1 MISSDAADPTAAAP
15 VQNAAGAS
23 ETATAAPGASRAAVV
38 FVFITVALD
47 IIALGVMAPVFVP
60 LVERFLHG
68 DVSRA
73 AAIVG
78 IFGTVFALMQ
88 FVWQPVLGVLSDRF
102 GRRPVIVLSNI
113 GMGLDYMVMALAPA
127 LWWLLAGRVISGVT
141 SATAT
146 VAGAYVADVTAPE
159 QRARAFGMVG
169 AAFGLGFVVGPAIG
183 GLCGQLDPHAPFW
196 VAAALCMLNGIYG
209 AFVLPESLARD
220 KRATR
225 FAWAKANP
233 IGSFRLLRTHPELSS
248 LAVMLLF
255 STLAGMVMQTTW
267 VLYVTYRYGWQPGMT
282 GISLA
287 AIGVCSAAS
296 QMLVIGPFVKRF
308 GERVALFAGLGFGA
322 SALIIC
328 GLAPWTWLF
337 FIGIVPLCLWG
348 LAHAAA
354 QAMMSRRV
362 TPQEQGELQGAIG
375 SIRGVAAMIG
385 PLLFTTAFALGIT
398 HGIPGAAWFAGA
410 LITLAG
416 VLPVLRNTGEAAK
429 SHAA

>member
-1 MISSDAADPTAAAP
+1 MTTSDVADPTAAEEP
-15 VQNAAGAS
+15 VELAAV
-23 ETATAAPGASRAAVV
+23 PPASRAAVV

-47 IIALGVMAPVFVP
+47 VIALGVMAPVFVP

-68 DVSRA
+68 DVARA

-102 GRRPVIVLSNI
+102 GRRPVIVLSNL

-159 QRARAFGMVG
+159 RRARAFGMIG

-183 GLCGQLDPHAPFW
+183 GLCGQFDPRAPFW
-196 VAAALCMLNGIYG
+196 VAAALCLLNGIYG
-209 AFVLPESLARD
+209 AFVLPESLAHER
-220 KRATR
+220 RTPR

-233 IGSFRLLRTHPELSS
+233 VGSFRLLRKHPELSA
-248 LAVMLLF
+248 LAVMLLL
-255 STLAGMVMQTTW
+255 STTAGMVMQTTW

-282 GISLA
+282 GLSLA

-296 QMLVIGPFVKRF
+296 QMLIIGPFVKRF
-308 GERVALFAGLGFGA
+308 GERAALFAGLGFGA
-322 SALIIC
+322 AALLIC
-328 GLAPWTWLF
+328 GVAPWSWLF
-337 FIGIVPLCLWG
+337 FVGIVPLCLWG

-362 TPQEQGELQGAIG
+362 SPQEQGELQGAIG

-385 PLLFTTAFALGIT
+385 PLLFTSAFAFGIAR
-398 HGIPGAAWFAGA
+398 GIPGAAWFVGA
-410 LITLAG
+410 LITIAG
-416 VLPVLRNTGEAAK
+416 VVPVLTSTERRREAAA
-429 SHAA
+429 S